1 MSTGVRGIA
10 HVASAVVAVGLVFC
24 AMSCAGRVGRTDARP
39 AEPVV
44 PAPPVLTDPI
54 SAVRSYTRWISYA
67 YRVAN
72 SDVATHAFSLY
83 EEVRVN
89 SYIQY
94 NLLEKR
100 ALEQTLVAGE
110 YRVVSAGETTA
121 TVAGVEHWRYRY
133 ITPDGRRYLSPEYT
147 ATYDITYTVIYEP
160 PKGWVVDRAL
170 AKPRGV
176 VK

>member
-1 MSTGVRGIA
+1 MRGIA
-10 HVASAVVAVGLVFC
+10 AVAGVAAIIVLALGSV
-24 AMSCAGRVGRTDARP
+24 SCAGRSERSHARP

-54 SAVRSYTRWISYA
+54 SAVRSYTQWISYA

-100 ALEQTLVAGE
+100 ALEQTLVAGD

-121 TVAGVEHWRYRY
+121 TVAGVERWRYRY

-170 AKPRGV
+170 AKPRGA